1 MNPAQNSA
9 KDQAHGNRNEIIDI
23 RSDAQEINLLEM
35 TRTSLRPTEGGTPQF
50 PALLLW
56 DQEGLKLFEEITYS
70 DAYYLTH
77 NELDLLKQHSDEIAR
92 NIKPNSLLIELGS
105 G

>member
-1 MNPAQNSA
+1 MNLAQNST
-9 KDQAHGNRNEIIDI
+9 KDQAHGYHNEIIDI
-23 RSDAQEINLLEM
+23 SNDAQEFNLLEM
-35 TRTSLRPTEGGTPQF
+35 TRNSLGPTEGDTPRF

-56 DQEGLKLFEEITYS
+56 DQKGLKFFEEITYS
-70 DAYYLTH
+70 DDYYPIH
-77 NELDLLKQHSDEIAR
+77 NELDLLKQHGDEIAR